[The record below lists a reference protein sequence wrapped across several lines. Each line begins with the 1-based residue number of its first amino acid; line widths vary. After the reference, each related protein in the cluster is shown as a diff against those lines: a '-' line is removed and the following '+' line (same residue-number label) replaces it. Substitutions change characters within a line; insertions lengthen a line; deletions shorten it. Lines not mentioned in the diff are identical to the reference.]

1 MKQKGNLLYKQ
12 KKRRRGDAS
21 SEKNAQCESCE
32 LSFIWSKMKTIAQET
47 VYQRVLTNCSEEV
60 REVSMYVIS
69 VRRARR
75 DRPFS

>member
-1 MKQKGNLLYKQ
+1 
-12 KKRRRGDAS
+12 
-21 SEKNAQCESCE
+21 
-32 LSFIWSKMKTIAQET
+32 MKTIAQET